1 MKFQNTSLTLTN
13 FLFNRVQNGDKRGGL
28 CQRCLDSVKYLNCNK
43 QEFIQRVPYKSL
55 SCQDVKKCTEPQ
67 MARKCPELPNLKKFD
82 LKLFWDTLYKGE
94 A

>member
-1 MKFQNTSLTLTN
+1 MSKIEDMG
-13 FLFNRVQNGDKRGGL
+13 GDQ
-28 CQRCLDSVKYLNCNK
+28 CFLDSLKYLNCDK

-55 SCQDVKKCTEPQ
+55 SCQDVKKCTERQKVPK